1 MNNNTDREFK
11 EGTNKERKD
20 MRYYQEKFFRFGVY
34 VCGLFFGLCVLALVV
49 IATILAIFWGIAGM
63 SN

>member
-1 MNNNTDREFK
+1 MNNNTDLEFK

-49 IATILAIFWGIAGM
+49 TAIILVIFWGIARM